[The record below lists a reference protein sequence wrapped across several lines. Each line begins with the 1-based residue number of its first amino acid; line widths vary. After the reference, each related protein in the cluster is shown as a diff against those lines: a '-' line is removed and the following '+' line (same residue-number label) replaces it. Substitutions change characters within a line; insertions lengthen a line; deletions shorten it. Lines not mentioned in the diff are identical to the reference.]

1 MITLSYEFVETLTR
15 FEEDEMVMQK
25 PKMCY
30 HRAQISKLTRSS
42 HLYIYIYINNR
53 FGNSNDSKCVRMSE
67 VVQFVTQEHTTNVR
81 IFSSLDILHHCL
93 YSLG

>member
-42 HLYIYIYINNR
+42 HLYIYINNR

>member
-1 MITLSYEFVETLTR
+1 MLTLSYEFVETLTR

-42 HLYIYIYINNR
+42 HLYIY
-53 FGNSNDSKCVRMSE
+53 
-67 VVQFVTQEHTTNVR
+67 Q
-81 IFSSLDILHHCL
+81 
-93 YSLG
+93 